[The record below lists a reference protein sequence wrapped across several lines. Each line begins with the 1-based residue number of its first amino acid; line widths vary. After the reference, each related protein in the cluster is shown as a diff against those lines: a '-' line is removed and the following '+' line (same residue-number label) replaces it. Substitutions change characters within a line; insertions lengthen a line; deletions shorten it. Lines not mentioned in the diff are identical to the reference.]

1 MTSIFPSPAWKICFC
16 ITPEGACGNELE
28 DFSALFA
35 RDVRVARRN
44 LLTTVLQTML
54 QPLLLVFVFGQ
65 VLTRSGMMANSF
77 KGILLP
83 GIMAISMTMTGMM
96 GVAMPLI
103 AEFQFTREIED
114 RSAGADPHGVA
125 GRRKNRRGSV
135 AGAGFGRDRGDCRRD
150 CCSGPICTF
159 PPAHLGLFC
168 MIAVLVAVFASAGGM
183 TLGCSVGQT
192 QIGLIFSLV
201 LAPMIMFGC
210 AYYPWSALASF
221 PILQKIVL
229 INPLVYASEGLRGT
243 LAPQYPHMEPM
254 VIIAVLGLMDA
265 ILIFVGLN
273 RFQRK
278 AVS

>member
-1 MTSIFPSPAWKICFC
+1 MNWK
-16 ITPEGACGNELE
+16 T
-28 DFSALFA
+28 FSALFS

-44 LLTTVLQTML
+44 LLTTILQTML
-54 QPLLLVFVFGQ
+54 QPLLFVFVFGQ
-65 VLTRSGMMANSF
+65 VMTRSGMMSANI

-114 RSAGADPHGVA
+114 RLLAPIRTEWLAVEKIVA
-125 GRRKNRRGSV
+125 GVLQALVSGAIVVIPARLLLGS
-135 AGAGFGRDRGDCRRD
+135 DLHL
-150 CCSGPICTF
+150 STQ
-159 PPAHLGLFC
+159 HLGLFC
-168 MIAVLVAVFASAGGM
+168 LIAVLVAIFASAGGM

-192 QIGLIFSLV
+192 QIGLIFSLI

-210 AYYPWSALASF
+210 AYYPWAALGSF
-221 PILQKIVL
+221 PILQKLVL

-243 LAPQYPHMEPM
+243 LAPQYPHIDPM
-254 VIIAVLGLMDA
+254 VIIGVLGVMDA
-265 ILIFVGLN
+265 ILVFAGLM

-278 AVS
+278 AIS